1 MITLAN
7 RSFAGPFLAPLWSPP
22 RAPGLYAVLVP
33 GWRLLMFHPVH
44 FGHAADLSDTR
55 LLKRHPSY
63 GDWLALAGT
72 EWNLYV
78 AACEMYGSSESERQA
93 AQRELL
99 RAPMTTIR
107 GPSHAQL

>member
-1 MITLAN
+1 MITLGS

-22 RAPGLYAVLVP
+22 RAPGLYAVMIP

-44 FGHAADLSDTR
+44 LGHAADFADAGM
-55 LLKRHPSY
+55 LKRHPAY
-63 GDWLALAGT
+63 ADWLGLAGT

-78 AACEMYGSSESERQA
+78 ATCEMYNSTESERQA

-99 RAPMTTIR
+99 GVVSTTIR
-107 GPSHAQL
+107 GSMHAQL